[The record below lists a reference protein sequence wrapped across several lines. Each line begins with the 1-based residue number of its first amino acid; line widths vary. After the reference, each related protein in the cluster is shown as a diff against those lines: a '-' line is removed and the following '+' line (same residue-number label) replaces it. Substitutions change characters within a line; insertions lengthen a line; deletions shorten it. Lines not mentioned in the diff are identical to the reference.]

1 MSILLDTLR
10 KYPHLFMNDNPLAVL
25 DGRMCRVL
33 NDRDLACTGCIL
45 CTSQSPIR
53 CLGYYDD
60 NPNLP
65 ADIAELQQTNPEL
78 FI

>member
-10 KYPHLFMNDNPLAVL
+10 KYPHLFVNDNSLSVF
-25 DGRMCRVL
+25 DGRMCKEL
-33 NDRDLACTGCIL
+33 INNLSCEDCIL
-45 CTSQSPIR
+45 CTNQNPIR

-65 ADIAELQQTNPEL
+65 ADIAELQQTHPEL